1 VLTAE
6 RSTNVLCC
14 CCYYVLL
21 YHHCWPNN
29 IHTGSSSVQASAH
42 SYTAVT
48 QMISDPGSGRAYRRA
63 EALRREAVGARAAR
77 VLAALEFA
85 HGFAGVVDIAPPVI
99 AAARVP
105 ASTSFL
111 HNGGRGCLCGV
122 HACTVYVHHHRYIC
136 KKGEIVLHFFRE
148 TIISIHKYIHI

>member
-14 CCYYVLL
+14 CCCCYYYLL

-77 VLAALEFA
+77 VLAALESA

-111 HNGGRGCLCGV
+111 HNGGRDCI
-122 HACTVYVHHHRYIC
+122 T
-136 KKGEIVLHFFRE
+136 FFRE
-148 TIISIHKYIHI
+148 TIISIHTYIIICVIILCTHTHCATYRRSR